1 MRAVQVQTVIVD
13 SMQERKTEMAK
24 LSSGFVV
31 LPGGY
36 GTWEEV
42 CTVALLSSSPTY

>member
-1 MRAVQVQTVIVD
+1 
-13 SMQERKTEMAK
+13 MQERKTEMAK

-42 CTVALLSSSPTY
+42 YTLGLAHSSPTY